1 MDTQTAMH
9 RLPIGSL
16 AASQF
21 SSSPLQLQMCTM
33 TLGYTGQ
40 LPQWLTDAEPSL
52 PLKGMLA
59 DRFPLFSLALFLW
72 TGFSFFDSLDGVCRD
87 RLTLLES
94 EYCPTSFPTVHPKV
108 PYK

>member
-1 MDTQTAMH
+1 MYIQTAMH

-33 TLGYTGQ
+33 ALGYTRR

-52 PLKGMLA
+52 PSEGCLLIGSLSSLS
-59 DRFPLFSLALFLW
+59 RSLPL
-72 TGFSFFDSLDGVCRD
+72 D
-87 RLTLLES
+87 RLQFL
-94 EYCPTSFPTVHPKV
+94 
-108 PYK
+108 